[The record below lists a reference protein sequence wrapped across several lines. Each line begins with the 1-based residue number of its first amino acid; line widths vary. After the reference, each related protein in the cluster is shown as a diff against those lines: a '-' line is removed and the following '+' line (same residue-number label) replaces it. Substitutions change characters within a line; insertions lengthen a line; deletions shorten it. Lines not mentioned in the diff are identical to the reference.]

1 MSPHRPLIIVALTA
15 ITASVVG
22 LAVLLL
28 YRQRRGDARKRE
40 DSQSEI
46 SGDARK
52 NEDSHQPQQLQQ
64 QRVAQRALRQWIA
77 ERDVCLPSV
86 AAVLRAINNSRTNKH
101 TLDLLPSE
109 EVCGVLIVTSLIS
122 IPAMS
127 Q

>member
-22 LAVLLL
+22 LAVLLF

-40 DSQSEI
+40 DSQSET

-52 NEDSHQPQQLQQ
+52 NEDSHQPQQ
-64 QRVAQRALRQWIA
+64 QRVAQRALRQWVA

-101 TLDLLPSE
+101 TLLPSE
-109 EVCGVLIVTSLIS
+109 EVPCSVLIVTSLIS
-122 IPAMS
+122 IPPMS